1 MINSG
6 HVFGA
11 MGDDEGGI
19 MSGTWQ
25 QLSHQP
31 SFGAG
36 TMLLLTD
43 GTVLAFQSN
52 GKEVWKLAPDQSGNY
67 VNGTWTQLA
76 SMAHTRLYFAS
87 AVLADGRVLVAGG
100 EYSDAGSDTKD
111 CQVYNPVLN
120 QWATINAP
128 AGWTA
133 VGDAP
138 CSMLPDGRVL
148 LGSIGTTATAVFD
161 PATDAFTAAAA
172 KDDASSEETWTLLP
186 DETVLS
192 VECRNH
198 PKAEKYVIAADKW
211 VSAGT
216 LPVDLVQASSIEIG
230 PAILM
235 TDGRLFAIGATGNTA
250 VYTPPPVANQVGAWA
265 SGPVFPNDAAGKPL
279 EAKDAPA
286 CLMPNGKVLCTAAP
300 AGEGG
305 SYPSGTRFFEYDGS
319 HLNEITGP
327 VNATGPAYVGRMLL
341 LPTGQVL
348 YADGSKTVSVYSPDG
363 AAQEDWRPEITDYPH
378 HIRAKQT
385 YTLRGRLLNGLSQA
399 CSYGDDATM
408 ATNYPIV
415 RLVTAGGHVVYCRTF
430 DHSTMGVATGQAIES
445 TQFKV
450 PLGVPNGPAELCVIA
465 NGISSD
471 CVPVHLGP
479 YRIQVPITG
488 ELVAHLIGSLAD
500 GDLWVLGPNGPVPV
514 DPWGPDIARQAKT
527 AWAQVIA
534 GAEELI
540 RLGNEITAAPREA
553 SNPEPAAP
561 SKPKSPHAA
570 ALV

>member
-1 MINSG
+1 
-6 HVFGA
+6 
-11 MGDDEGGI
+11 
-19 MSGTWQ
+19 
-25 QLSHQP
+25 
-31 SFGAG
+31 
-36 TMLLLTD
+36 
-43 GTVLAFQSN
+43 
-52 GKEVWKLAPDQSGNY
+52 
-67 VNGTWTQLA
+67 
-76 SMAHTRLYFAS
+76 
-87 AVLADGRVLVAGG
+87 
-100 EYSDAGSDTKD
+100 
-111 CQVYNPVLN
+111 
-120 QWATINAP
+120 
-128 AGWTA
+128 
-133 VGDAP
+133 
-138 CSMLPDGRVL
+138 
-148 LGSIGTTATAVFD
+148 
-161 PATDAFTAAAA
+161 
-172 KDDASSEETWTLLP
+172 
-186 DETVLS
+186 
-192 VECRNH
+192 
-198 PKAEKYVIAADKW
+198 
-211 VSAGT
+211 
-216 LPVDLVQASSIEIG
+216 
-230 PAILM
+230 
-235 TDGRLFAIGATGNTA
+235 
-250 VYTPPPVANQVGAWA
+250 
-265 SGPVFPNDAAGKPL
+265 
-279 EAKDAPA
+279 
-286 CLMPNGKVLCTAAP
+286 
-300 AGEGG
+300 
-305 SYPSGTRFFEYDGS
+305 
-319 HLNEITGP
+319 
-327 VNATGPAYVGRMLL
+327 MLL

-348 YADGSKTVSVYSPDG
+348 YADGSTTVSVYNPDG
-363 AAQEDWRPEITDYPH
+363 APQEDWQPEITDYPH

-430 DHSTMGVATGQAIES
+430 DHSSMGVATGQAIES

-553 SNPEPAAP
+553 STPQPAAP

-570 ALV
+570 ALA